1 MGVNRGENE
10 VMESTRHYVG
20 DLQMF
25 CGKPREINVA
35 HLRFLR
41 WLVEQGRLEHP
52 PAGPPS
58 GELAPMCA
66 AWPLREAA

>member
-1 MGVNRGENE
+1 MGADRGENE
-10 VMESTRHYVG
+10 TMESTLPYDG

-25 CGKPREINVA
+25 RQEPREINVA
-35 HLRFLR
+35 RLRFVR

-58 GELAPMCA
+58 GELAPTRPTR
-66 AWPLREAA
+66 PLREAA